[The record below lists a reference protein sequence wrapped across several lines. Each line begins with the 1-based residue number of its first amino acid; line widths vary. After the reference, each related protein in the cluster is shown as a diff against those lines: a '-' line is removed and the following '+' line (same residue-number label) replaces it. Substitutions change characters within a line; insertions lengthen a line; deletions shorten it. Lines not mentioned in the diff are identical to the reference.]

1 MIRKIYHLKLC
12 NLKTKQSFKM
22 VDFSSSKISLDG
34 KHKQLIDLN
43 KDQTL
48 FEAEFTITPHT
59 LDLDKKYE
67 IAVVSQSVLDTD
79 EISFKEVNGIY
90 KGDVKQDDQSSEYE
104 NFFLVI
110 NSSIPIKELIVDV
123 AMRPIKVK
131 QPVVERQP
139 VVEVPIHEEVERV
152 IENYEKKEVSFWSR
166 NKVKII
172 ICFFVLVAGGYL
184 LYYFWKKNQNQTKT
198 ETSPISTTP
207 PPSVGQL
214 APQLS
219 ERFSNMIKDSVK
231 SPVVP
236 TTEKLFNP
244 FNRRKGRSPPSI
256 ASSGFSKSPGSDS
269 GRSFVFEE

>member
-1 MIRKIYHLKLC
+1 
-12 NLKTKQSFKM
+12 M

-110 NSSIPIKELIVDV
+110 NSAIPIKELNVDV

-131 QPVVERQP
+131 QPVVVERPP
-139 VVEVPIHEEVERV
+139 VEQVPVHEEAERV
-152 IENYEKKEVSFWSR
+152 IEKYEKKKNGFWSR

-184 LYYFWKKNQNQTKT
+184 LYYFWKKNQNKT
-198 ETSPISTTP
+198 TTENMSPVSTT
-207 PPSVGQL
+207 L
-214 APQLS
+214 PQPALQPLS
-219 ERFSNMIKDSVK
+219 EKFSNVMKESAK
-231 SPVVP
+231 VP

-244 FNRRKGRSPPSI
+244 FNRRKGRSPPSV

>member
-1 MIRKIYHLKLC
+1 MYQC

-22 VDFSSSKISLDG
+22 VDFSSSKINLDG

-59 LDLDKKYE
+59 LDLNKKYE

-110 NSSIPIKELIVDV
+110 NSAVPIKELNVDV

-131 QPVVERQP
+131 QQPVEVERPP
-139 VVEVPIHEEVERV
+139 VEQVPVHEEAERV
-152 IENYEKKEVSFWSR
+152 IEKYEKKNNIGFWAR

-184 LYYFWKKNQNQTKT
+184 LYYFWKKNQNKNTN
-198 ETSPISTTP
+198 ESPVLKALPQPALQVAP
-207 PPSVGQL
+207 PV
-214 APQLS
+214 S
-219 ERFSNMIKDSVK
+219 ERFSNMVK
-231 SPVVP
+231 ETTTVP

-244 FNRRKGRSPPSI
+244 FNRRKGRSPPSV

>member
-1 MIRKIYHLKLC
+1 
-12 NLKTKQSFKM
+12 M

-79 EISFKEVNGIY
+79 EIAFKEVNGIY

-110 NSSIPIKELIVDV
+110 NSAIPIKELNVEV

-131 QPVVERQP
+131 QPVVVERQP
-139 VVEVPIHEEVERV
+139 VEQVPLREDAERV
-152 IENYEKKEVSFWSR
+152 IEKYEKKNAGFWAR

-184 LYYFWKKNQNQTKT
+184 LYYFWKKNQNRTT
-198 ETSPISTTP
+198 STTP
-207 PPSVGQL
+207 VLEALPSPVVQA
-214 APQLS
+214 APALS
-219 ERFSNMIKDSVK
+219 ERFSNMIKETK
-231 SPVVP
+231 TVP

>member
-1 MIRKIYHLKLC
+1 
-12 NLKTKQSFKM
+12 M

-79 EISFKEVNGIY
+79 EIAFKEVNGIY
-90 KGDVKQDDQSSEYE
+90 KGDVKQDDQNSEYE

-110 NSSIPIKELIVDV
+110 NSAIPIKDLNIDI

-131 QPVVERQP
+131 KPLVVEQQPVEQI
-139 VVEVPIHEEVERV
+139 PIHEEAERV
-152 IENYEKKEVSFWSR
+152 IEKYEKKDAGFWVR

-184 LYYFWKKNQNQTKT
+184 LYYFWKNQNQTKSG
-198 ETSPISTTP
+198 TSPVLETL
-207 PPSVGQL
+207 PSPVVQA
-214 APQLS
+214 APALS
-219 ERFSNMIKDSVK
+219 ERFSNMIKESK
-231 SPVVP
+231 TVP